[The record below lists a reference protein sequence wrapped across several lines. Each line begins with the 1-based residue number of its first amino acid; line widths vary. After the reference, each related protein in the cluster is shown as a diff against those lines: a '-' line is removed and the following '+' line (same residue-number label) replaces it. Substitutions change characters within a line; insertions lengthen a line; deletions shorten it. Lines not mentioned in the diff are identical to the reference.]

1 MSQFLYIFKVLLLS
15 PCNWLI
21 VEMNIVL
28 PLRYSVRHAFK
39 KKLNKP
45 KTDKTFMSQ

>member
-28 PLRYSVRHAFK
+28 LLTYSVRHTSK

-45 KTDKTFMSQ
+45 KIDKTFMSQ